1 MIGNATQS
9 QIPTV
14 REMERGEVERGE
26 VERGEVVSKCEMQI
40 PPQSLLNQA

>member
-14 REMERGEVERGE
+14 REMERGE